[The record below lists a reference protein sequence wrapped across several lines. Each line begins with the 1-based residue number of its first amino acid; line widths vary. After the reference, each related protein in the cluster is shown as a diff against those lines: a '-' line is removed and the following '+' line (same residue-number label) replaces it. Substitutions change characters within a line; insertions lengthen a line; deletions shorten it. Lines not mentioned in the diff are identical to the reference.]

1 MICNPLNRTSIM
13 KKYRSVTP
21 IFFDRVLLQHPRT
34 VILCMLAVVAFLAF
48 EARRFRLDASAE
60 TLVLQN
66 DEDLRYARLIDSRYG
81 QHDFLVMTYTPKDD
95 MLSDKTLAN
104 LARLRDE
111 LKSIKSVLSVI
122 SILDVPLLESPPLSI
137 KELTAALA
145 TLESPK
151 VDRNLAKIE
160 LRDSPLYRN
169 LLLSPDLK
177 TTALLINFADDDV
190 YRDLLEHRNELRQK
204 KAAGSLTAAERA
216 ELKRVLEQFRQH
228 RDKMRRL
235 RHQDIT
241 AIRSI
246 MDKYRQDAGLFL
258 GGVSMIANDMIS
270 FIKNDLKIFGIGV
283 LLFLVL
289 TLGIIFR
296 RKRWILL
303 PMLCCVISVVCMLGL
318 LGWFGWEVTVISSNF
333 ISLQL
338 IITMSIAIHLIV
350 RYREFAAAEPQE
362 SNRQLILD
370 TVQTKLI
377 PCLYAVLTTV
387 AGFASLLFC
396 DILPVITFGWMM
408 IAGLFV
414 SLIIT
419 FLLFPAILVL
429 IPKETPPRSREWR
442 FSITS
447 ITSKFTEAHGVL
459 IVIISGLIFFFSFIG
474 VSKLEVEN
482 CFIDYFKDNTE
493 IHQGMKVID
502 QHLGGTTPLDVI
514 IDFGESNAPPQQAT
528 GEESDIFDEFDE
540 YDEAA
545 TDEKYWFTAEK
556 ISRIK
561 AVHAYLESLPETG
574 KVLSLATIVSIAEK
588 LNSGKPL
595 DSFDLA
601 LLYSETPEEFKSLLV
616 RPYVSVEHSQARFW
630 LRVRDSEKT
639 LKRNELLKEIKA
651 DLTGNLKPVVGL
663 SNPFDE
669 EHVHLTGLLVLY
681 NNMLQSLFGSQILTL
696 GITVLLLMVMFLVL
710 FRSARIAL
718 IAMLPN
724 VLPIAVV
731 LGVMGWLNIPL
742 DMMTITI
749 AAIGLGISVD
759 DTIHYIH
766 RFKHEFQ
773 KNRKYLP
780 TMHRCHGS
788 IGHAMYY
795 TSVTIIIGFSILA
808 MSNFIP
814 TVYFGLLTSLA
825 MFIALLAALTLLPQL
840 MILIKP
846 FGKET

>member
-1 MICNPLNRTSIM
+1 LTCNLFNRASIM
-13 KKYRSVTP
+13 KKYRSATP

-34 VILCMLAVVAFLAF
+34 AILCMLAVVAFLAF

-66 DEDLRYARLIDSRYG
+66 DEDLRYARLIDARYG

-122 SILDVPLLESPPLSI
+122 SILDVPLLESPPLTI
-137 KELTAALA
+137 KELTAALP

-151 VDRNLAKIE
+151 VDRNLARIE
-160 LRDSPLYRN
+160 LRESPLYRN
-169 LLLSPDLK
+169 LMLSPDLK

-190 YRDLLEHRNELRQK
+190 YRDLLERRNELRQK
-204 KAAGSLTAAERA
+204 KAAGLLTPTEHA

-270 FIKNDLKIFGIGV
+270 FIKKDLKIFGIGV
-283 LLFLVL
+283 LLFLII

-303 PMLCCVISVVCMLGL
+303 PMLCCVISVICMLGL
-318 LGWFGWEVTVISSNF
+318 LGWFGWDVTVISSNF

-350 RYREFAAAEPQE
+350 RYREFAATEPQE

-370 TVQTKLI
+370 TVRTKLI

-474 VSKLEVEN
+474 ISKLEVEN

-493 IHQGMKVID
+493 IYQGMKVID

-514 IDFGESNAPPQQAT
+514 IDFGGPNAPPQQAT
-528 GEESDIFDEFDE
+528 GEGSDIFDEFNE

-574 KVLSLATIVSIAEK
+574 KVLSLATIVSVAEK

-595 DSFDLA
+595 DSFDLV

-639 LKRNELLKEIKA
+639 LRRNELLKEIKA
-651 DLTGNLKPVVGL
+651 ELTGKLK
-663 SNPFDE
+663 FDE
-669 EHVHLTGLLVLY
+669 KHVHLTGLLVLY
-681 NNMLQSLFGSQILTL
+681 NNMLQSLFGSQILTI
-696 GITVLLLMVMFLVL
+696 GITVLLLMGMFLVL

-724 VLPIAVV
+724 MLPIAVV

-742 DMMTITI
+742 NMMTITI
-749 AAIGLGISVD
+749 AAISLGISVD

-773 KNRKYLP
+773 KDRRYLP

-840 MILIKP
+840 LILIKP

>member
-1 MICNPLNRTSIM
+1 M
-13 KKYRSVTP
+13 KKYRSVTSL
-21 IFFDRVLLQHPRT
+21 FFDRVLLQHPRT

-66 DEDLRYARLIDSRYG
+66 DEDLRYARLIGARYG
-81 QHDFLVMTYTPKDD
+81 QHDFLVMTYTPKDN

-137 KELTAALA
+137 KELTAALP
-145 TLESPK
+145 TLESPNI
-151 VDRNLAKIE
+151 DRDLARIE

-190 YRDLLEHRNELRQK
+190 YRDLLERRNELRQK
-204 KAAGSLTAAERA
+204 KAAGSLTPAEHT
-216 ELKRVLEQFRQH
+216 ELKRVLEQFRRH

-258 GGVSMIANDMIS
+258 GGVSMIANDMIA

-283 LLFLVL
+283 LLFLIL

-303 PMLCCVISVVCMLGL
+303 PMLCCVISVICMLGL

-338 IITMSIAIHLIV
+338 IITMSITIHLIV
-350 RYREFAAAEPQE
+350 RYREFAAAEPQG

-429 IPKETPPRSREWR
+429 ITKEAPPRSHDQRWAGR

-474 VSKLEVEN
+474 ISKLQVEN

-514 IDFGESNAPPQQAT
+514 IDFGEPNAPPQQAT
-528 GEESDIFDEFDE
+528 GEGSDVFDEFDE
-540 YDEAA
+540 YDKAA

-616 RPYVSVEHSQARFW
+616 RPYVSVEYSQARFW

-639 LKRNELLKEIKA
+639 LRRNELLKEIKA
-651 DLTGNLKPVVGL
+651 GLTGKMKPVVGL

-669 EHVHLTGLLVLY
+669 QNVHLTGLLVLY

-696 GITVLLLMVMFLVL
+696 GITVLLLMGMFLVL
-710 FRSARIAL
+710 FRSARIAA

-773 KNRKYLP
+773 KDHRYLS

-825 MFIALLAALTLLPQL
+825 MFIALLTALTLLPQL
-840 MILIKP
+840 LILVKP